1 MYGNDFD
8 NAQTLIQRFVLTN
21 PQIPQTPTQS
31 PEPHFKSPP
40 LILIPFSRECMLIKY
55 IFFF

>member
-40 LILIPFSRECMLIKY
+40 PPHFNSLFKRMY
-55 IFFF
+55 AD

>member
-40 LILIPFSRECMLIKY
+40 PSF
-55 IFFF
+55 